1 MLEERTSRRR
11 LEILKAVT
19 EALEE
24 MNYYELTIED
34 IAARAG
40 VGKTTIY
47 RWWKNKPDLIL
58 ETFKENTA
66 SIFDL
71 DFSKNLEENLI
82 QQLLKLSQILH
93 CPLGR
98 AVLVAVANHREVAA
112 EFFSDYL
119 LPRREQMHELIQQ
132 AILCG
137 EIKKEYSFDL
147 MLDALYAPIHYK
159 IIFFNQFPDEKYI
172 RQLVKLML
180 DPIRGQ
186 TV

>member
-24 MNYYELTIED
+24 VNYYELTIEE

-58 ETFKENTA
+58 ETFKEYTM
-66 SIFDL
+66 SIFEL
-71 DFSKNLEENLI
+71 DFSKNLEENLV
-82 QQLLKLSQILH
+82 QQLLKLAEILH
-93 CPLGR
+93 RPLGR
-98 AVLVAVANHREVAA
+98 AVLVAVANHREVGA

-119 LPRREQMHELIQQ
+119 LPRREQMHILIQQ
-132 AILCG
+132 AIERG
-137 EIKKEYSFDL
+137 EIRKDYSFDL

-159 IIFFNQFPDEKYI
+159 IIFFNQLPNETYI
-172 RQLVKLML
+172 RELVNLIL
-180 DPIRGQ
+180 DPVRVQ
-186 TV
+186 TA

>member
-1 MLEERTSRRR
+1 MLEERSSRRR
-11 LEILKAVT
+11 LEIFKAVT
-19 EALEE
+19 DALEE
-24 MNYYELTIED
+24 VNYHELTIED

-58 ETFKENTA
+58 ETFKEYTM
-66 SIFDL
+66 SIFEL
-71 DFSKNLEENLI
+71 DPAQNLEQNLI
-82 QQLLKLSQILH
+82 QQLSKLAEILQR
-93 CPLGR
+93 PIGR
-98 AVLVAVANHREVAA
+98 AVLIAVANHREVGA

-119 LPRREQMHELIQQ
+119 LPRREQMHGLIQQ
-132 AILCG
+132 AIERG
-137 EIKKEYSFDL
+137 EIQKEYSFDL

-159 IIFFNQFPDEKYI
+159 IIFFNQFPDENYI

-180 DPIRGQ
+180 EPVRIP